1 MRSSDFILLRHGEP
15 ELRGCFLG
23 RLNSPATQRGI
34 ESCVEAV
41 SRLDIGH
48 VISSPLDRSV
58 AAAEAIAEGLG
69 LEVDLDPRWQELD
82 FGTWDGRSAE
92 EIGQS
97 QERELHDFWTDPD
110 LHPPP
115 GGERWSEI
123 KDRVSAAM
131 KETATRSFGRPVLVV
146 SHAGAIRAA
155 VAVAC
160 GFGFAETMRFDLP
173 YAAQVHL
180 TLFDEPGPTPSGLIR
195 RLVSP

>member
-1 MRSSDFILLRHGEP
+1 MNSTDFILLRHGEP

-34 ESCVEAV
+34 ESCINAV
-41 SRLDIGH
+41 SGIDICH
-48 VISSPLDRSV
+48 IISSPLRRSV

-69 LEVDLDPRWQELD
+69 LQVAFDPRWQELD
-82 FGTWDGRSAE
+82 FGAWDGRSAQ

-97 QERELHDFWTDPD
+97 EARQLQDFWTDPD

-115 GGERWSEI
+115 EGERWSEI

-131 KETATRSFGRPVLVV
+131 KETAERCFERPVLVV

-155 VAVAC
+155 MAVAC
-160 GFGFAETMRFDLP
+160 GFGFAETMRLDLP
-173 YAAQVHL
+173 YATQIHL
-180 TLFDEPGPTPSGLIR
+180 TMFDEPGPAPSGLVR
-195 RLVSP
+195 RLVAP